1 MQPHQADPM
10 LGIWKLN
17 LEKSKY
23 DAVPAP
29 KSRTVT
35 WAAQEGGMM
44 KLTIDQIDAKGQSTR
59 TEWAGKFDGKEY
71 PATGSAVLDTLS
83 VKRIDALTVEF
94 TQKKEGKV
102 VVIAKG
108 VISKDGK
115 THTSVWNSADEKG
128 KPQSWTVVH
137 EKQ

>member
-1 MQPHQADPM
+1 
-10 LGIWKLN
+10 
-17 LEKSKY
+17 
-23 DAVPAP
+23 
-29 KSRTVT
+29 
-35 WAAQEGGMM
+35 M

>member
-23 DAVPAP
+23 DGIPAP

-35 WAAQEGGMM
+35 WAAQEDGQM
-44 KLTIDQIDAKGQSTR
+44 KLTIDQMDAKGQSTR
-59 TEWAGKFDGKEY
+59 TEWVGKIDGKEY
-71 PATGSAVLDTLS
+71 PVTGSSMLDTVS
-83 VKRIDALTVEF
+83 FNRIDLLTIEF

-102 VVIAKG
+102 VVTTKA

-115 THTSVWNSADEKG
+115 THTSAWNGTDEEG
-128 KPQSWTVVH
+128 KPKSWTMVH
-137 EKQ
+137 EKR